1 MVLCKTLNTSI
12 SASFTDLLH
21 FFIYLEHQLTD
32 MIIFKSPLDAF
43 LHWENETPNSV
54 FLRQPNSGKT
64 INYTF
69 AEAGIEA
76 RKIATTI
83 NAYNL
88 PKQSHIALLSK
99 NCAHWVLS
107 DLAIMMSGHVS
118 IPIYPSLT
126 AEAINQI
133 LVHSESRAII
143 IGKLDNFESQKSGI
157 PKISKISIGLY
168 GEKEGDLWED
178 LLLKNDPLKEVCIQE
193 SENLH
198 TIIYT
203 SGTTGIPKGVMHTVG
218 NFMESIRV
226 IKPALRLKEASRFF
240 SYLPMAHVAER
251 VGIETYGIILGAEIS
266 FPESLETFASDLEKC
281 QPQLFFAVPR
291 IWAKFQEKILEKM
304 PQHKLNI
311 LLNIPILNKIIKN
324 KLKEKLGLKHAEV
337 IISGAAP
344 LSASLMY
351 WFKKIDLEIL
361 QGYGMTEDCIIS
373 HFNLTG
379 ANKIGT
385 VGKKLDGVN
394 IKLSPEGEILIKN
407 NCLMTGYFKEPEIT
421 AEVFDKCYFKTGD
434 IGEYDHEGYLTIT
447 GRVKDQFKTDKGKYI
462 SPAPIELQL
471 SGNKDIEQICV
482 VGTGIPQPI
491 ALITLSGTGIGKQ
504 KDEISKS
511 LIESLT
517 QINKTLEKH
526 EKIEKVV
533 IMKED
538 WTVDNGLAT
547 PTLKVKRN
555 AIEKIHQPYYKS
567 WFDMSDAV
575 IFE

>member
-1 MVLCKTLNTSI
+1 
-12 SASFTDLLH
+12 
-21 FFIYLEHQLTD
+21 
-32 MIIFKSPLDAF
+32 MIPFKSPLHAF
-43 LHWENETPNSV
+43 LHWEKETPDSV
-54 FLRQPNSGKT
+54 FLRQPINGKT
-64 INYTF
+64 ITYTF
-69 AEAGIEA
+69 AEAGNEA
-76 RKIATTI
+76 RKIAATI
-83 NAYNL
+83 KAYNFA
-88 PKQSHIALLSK
+88 KQSHIALLSK
-99 NCAHWVLS
+99 NCAHWILS

-118 IPIYPSLT
+118 IPIYPTLT
-126 AEAINQI
+126 AEAIHQI
-133 LVHSESRAII
+133 LVHSEAKAII
-143 IGKLDNFESQKSGI
+143 IGKLDNFKSQKSGI
-157 PKISKISIGLY
+157 TNIPKISIGLY

-178 LLLKNDPLKEVCIQE
+178 LLLKNNPLKEVYDSE

-203 SGTTGIPKGVMHTVG
+203 SGTTGTPKGVMHTVG
-218 NFMESIRV
+218 NFMESVRV
-226 IKPALRLKEASRFF
+226 IKPALKLKEGSRFF
-240 SYLPMAHVAER
+240 SYLPIAHVAER
-251 VGIETYGIILGAEIS
+251 VGIETYGIILGADIS
-266 FPESLETFASDLEKC
+266 FPESLDTFASDLEKC

-291 IWAKFQEKILEKM
+291 IWSKFQEKILEKM
-304 PQHKLNI
+304 PQKKLNI
-311 LLNIPILNKIIKN
+311 LLSIPVLNKIIKN
-324 KLKEKLGLKHAEV
+324 KLKEKLGLKHAEI

-385 VGKKLDGVN
+385 VGKALNGVN

-407 NCLMTGYFKEPEIT
+407 NCLMTGYFKEPEMT
-421 AEVFDKCYFKTGD
+421 AEVFDKGYFKTGD

-471 SGNKDIEQICV
+471 SINSDIEQICV

-491 ALITLSGTGIGKQ
+491 ALITLSELGVEKS
-504 KDEISKS
+504 KDQVSAS
-511 LIESLT
+511 LIASVSEL
-517 QINKTLEKH
+517 NKTLEKH
-526 EKIEKVV
+526 EKIEKVI

-567 WFDMSDAV
+567 WFDMNDV
-575 IFE
+575 IIFE